1 MKPYLQK
8 YKGPASKHTCPNC
21 GAKKRFTLYVD
32 GDTHLPIHPS
42 VGICDRVNKCGYHYP
57 PRMYFADNPGNR
69 KENYQSYKPY
79 NPPDIETPVD
89 YISYN
94 YVIKSKSTESNF
106 IDFLKRRFPADR
118 IRQVSD
124 EYLLGATKS
133 RDVIFW
139 QIDFTGKVR
148 TGKIMKYDPL
158 IGKRIHNQNGAID
171 WVHNKLKH
179 QGKISQNFN
188 LAQCLFGEHLLKRY
202 PEKVV
207 AIVESEKT
215 AVLTSVLYPEYI
227 WLSTGTL
234 NGLTLDK
241 CFVLE
246 NRIVIIF
253 PDLGKAH
260 AIWKEKADEI
270 SKFIHWKVSVSEL
283 LPKIASQD
291 ADNEGL
297 DLADF
302 LLN

>member
-8 YKGPASKHTCPNC
+8 YKGPVTKHTCPNC
-21 GAKKRFTLYVD
+21 GTKKTFTLYLD
-32 GDTHLPIHPS
+32 GDTHQPIHPT
-42 VGICDRVNKCGYHYP
+42 VGICDRAIKCGYHYP
-57 PRMYFADNPGNR
+57 PRMYFADNPGNK
-69 KENYQSYKPY
+69 KESHLPYKPY
-79 NPPDIETPVD
+79 NPPDIETPVG
-89 YISYN
+89 YIANN
-94 YVIKSKSTESNF
+94 YVTKSKSNESHF
-106 IDFLKRRFPADR
+106 IDSLKRRFPVER
-118 IRQVSD
+118 IRQISD

-139 QIDFTGKVR
+139 QIDYTGKVR
-148 TGKIMKYDPL
+148 TGKIMKYDPI

-171 WVHNKLKH
+171 WVHNKLKY

-202 PEKVV
+202 PDKIV

-215 AVLTSVLYPEYI
+215 AVIASILFPEHI

-246 NRIVIIF
+246 NRTVILF

-260 AIWKEKADEI
+260 EIWKQKADEI
-270 SKFIHWKVSVSEL
+270 SKFIHWNVRVTEL
-283 LPKIASQD
+283 LPKIASQYAND
-291 ADNEGL
+291 EGF